1 MTSLCLVSLLLINL
15 LSCSSEE
22 SITNTQDLDRPNDR
36 QVDSI
41 GNDRNSGRDQEDD
54 DRGSG
59 RNEEIDVSWV
69 ENKYLDISYSD
80 VSESQKIDIYIPP
93 KGVGPWPV
101 IFSIHGGGSGS
112 GTKRGSDLEYALD
125 GLDRGY
131 AVVATDYRLCG
142 EATYPAA
149 IDGLQEAIAYVHR
162 NAETWNL
169 DTTRFVTWGSS
180 AGVI

>member
-69 ENKYLDISYSD
+69 EN
-80 VSESQKIDIYIPP
+80 
-93 KGVGPWPV
+93 
-101 IFSIHGGGSGS
+101 
-112 GTKRGSDLEYALD
+112 R
-125 GLDRGY
+125 
-131 AVVATDYRLCG
+131 
-142 EATYPAA
+142 
-149 IDGLQEAIAYVHR
+149 
-162 NAETWNL
+162 
-169 DTTRFVTWGSS
+169 
-180 AGVI
+180 